1 MTAGALLQ
9 GVDLLRA
16 LGGSRGASN
25 LQHANSPGHAAFA
38 GPNAPSFDQLLR
50 SARSG
55 SLSSGLPVKLAP
67 GASVELSQEQ
77 LTRLAQ
83 AADLAESRGVSR
95 GVFLIDGMALTMDV
109 PVRTITGRVDA
120 SPTGVLDGIDAVVNV
135 APSSGS
141 LANGARQTPGAPHGA
156 THAQGPAVFS
166 ALPASI
172 LPPPASLAGGNANAS
187 LLRMLAGAA

>member
-16 LGGSRGASN
+16 LGGSRG
-25 LQHANSPGHAAFA
+25 GGAAGQA
-38 GPNAPSFDQLLR
+38 GPGAPSFDQLLR

-55 SLSSGLPVKLAP
+55 SLSSGLPVKLAQ
-67 GASVELSQEQ
+67 GANVELSQEQ
-77 LTRLAQ
+77 LSRLAQ

-95 GVFLIDGMALTMDV
+95 GVFLIDGMAITMDV
-109 PVRTITGRVDA
+109 PVRTVTGRIPSDATSVVD
-120 SPTGVLDGIDAVVNV
+120 SIDAVVSVPPAPGAGVPGSDAQSAGV
-135 APSSGS
+135 APASS
-141 LANGARQTPGAPHGA
+141 
-156 THAQGPAVFS
+156 
-166 ALPASI
+166 ASI